1 VKGHLLLVVGL
12 VLAALVSGVSVVY
25 TQHLNRGL
33 FVEWQTFQAERDDL
47 EVEWEL
53 LQLEQSTLMTDAAVE
68 ATARTRLNM
77 ITPEPGAILYVAPR

>member
-1 VKGHLLLVVGL
+1 MKGHLLLVAGL

-25 TQHLNRGL
+25 IQHLNRGL

-77 ITPEPGAILYVAPR
+77 ITPDPGAILYVAPR

>member
-1 VKGHLLLVVGL
+1 MKGHLLLVAGL

-77 ITPEPGAILYVAPR
+77 IAPEPGAILYVAPR